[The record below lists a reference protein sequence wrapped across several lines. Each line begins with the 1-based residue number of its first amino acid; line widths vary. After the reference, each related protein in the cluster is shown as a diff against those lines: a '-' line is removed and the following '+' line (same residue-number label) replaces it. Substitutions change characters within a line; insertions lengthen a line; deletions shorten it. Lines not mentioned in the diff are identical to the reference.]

1 MVFLP
6 ISFNGST
13 TSHFGSDRKNIE
25 TCCKA
30 ISGKKKKG
38 GGDKNVFQRLYN
50 AITHILGKVQCQKEA
65 CRNSDWKSA
74 KSL

>member
-1 MVFLP
+1 MTLLTGSTRFVSKDGTVILGQPTGKNKTSFHAYMFFLP

-30 ISGKKKKG
+30 ISGKKKC
-38 GGDKNVFQRLYN
+38 F
-50 AITHILGKVQCQKEA
+50 
-65 CRNSDWKSA
+65 
-74 KSL
+74 

>member
-1 MVFLP
+1 MPLP

-30 ISGKKKKG
+30 ISAERRIAKMLYQYWQMPTVKLISTLKFDLCVNIQQKVISRLADKG
-38 GGDKNVFQRLYN
+38 
-50 AITHILGKVQCQKEA
+50 
-65 CRNSDWKSA
+65 
-74 KSL
+74 